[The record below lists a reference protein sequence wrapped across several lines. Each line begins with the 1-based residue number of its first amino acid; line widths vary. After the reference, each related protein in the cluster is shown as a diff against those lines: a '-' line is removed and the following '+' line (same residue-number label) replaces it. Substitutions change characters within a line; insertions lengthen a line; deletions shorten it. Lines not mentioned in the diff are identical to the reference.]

1 MKPTGN
7 EKSHEPGEGV
17 LRADIVVFGEAAVA
31 VAAAVQGARMGKS
44 VILISPHGHLGG
56 MTSSG
61 LGFTDIG
68 NPKILGGISREFYH
82 RAYLHYQNDAA
93 WTHQVR
99 ANFSTEGQGTPAFDH
114 TAELASVFE
123 PGIAERILDELV
135 AEHDITVVK
144 GQLNRGAGVE
154 MDEKRIRRIEL
165 EDGRRIEG
173 AMFVDASYEGDL
185 IELAGV
191 TFTVGRES
199 NAQYGESGNGITG
212 ALDKNQLPDGID
224 PYVVPGDAA
233 SGLLPGVNATMGG
246 DVGDGDRRLQSYC
259 YRMVLTDAPSNRV
272 AIQRPA
278 DYNESEYEILFR
290 AIEAGQK
297 DLYFKTS
304 AIPNRKTDSNNT
316 GGIST
321 DYIGM
326 IYGADWDWT
335 MLSNSERERVAARHR
350 DWQLGLVWTLQNH
363 PRVPAE
369 IRERYSV
376 WGLPADEF
384 PDNGNWPYAIYVRE
398 GRRLVSD
405 FVMTEQHC
413 RRAEPIEDSIGLG
426 AYTLDSHNAQR
437 FVCDG
442 MVKNEGDIQRSLG
455 GNPYQISYRAIV
467 PRAGECEN
475 LLVPWCLSATHIAF
489 GSIRM
494 EPVGMILGQS
504 AATVAA
510 LAIDQGVAVQEV
522 AYEDLSRR
530 LMADGQILAARSA
543 AGGVSAARLDA
554 EDARPGWRLSIR
566 LAGGDIDEI
575 RSAGL
580 VCTTEQVPSGGTES
594 TTLVWDDLESPSAK
608 GVTVTMKGTPVEGGT
623 AWRLEVANSGTAAL
637 WEITFPDFTAPIL
650 DEDTIV
656 FPSVIGRVH
665 PAAESLEYRSALSYP
680 SGLVSMQCS
689 GFYGQSGGVYV
700 GVHDPTGSRKDL
712 EVVNSDGQVSVRWF
726 WAVPGMGTPGTG
738 WETPGDVVIRT
749 FSGDWF
755 DLAQIYRGWVSR
767 GAGWWPGH
775 GTQYREDTPE
785 WFADNPVWIMSN
797 GPWPCNEPPI
807 AISEAVA
814 KIKRFAAFMDDLPC
828 AVHWYNWHE
837 VPYDSNFPNYFPAKS
852 GFAEGVREV
861 QEAGVRVMPY
871 LNAHVWDT
879 ALPSFETEGK
889 LGSVKAFD
897 GSQPIK
903 TYAGNDF
910 APMCPATEMW
920 QEKVKELVHRLAG
933 PEFNVDGVYLDQV
946 SAQAAMLCFDE
957 THPHPSG
964 GGNWWTTKGYWPL
977 LDSIREE
984 LPDLVLTS
992 ESNSEPYANR
1002 IHGYLSWLCYR
1013 EGDASIPLFHAVYGG
1028 SCQLFGRLYNRDSW
1042 KGQAMRT
1049 KTAQALVWGEQLGWI
1064 VPDVADDPVN
1074 GPFLKRLARM
1084 RYTMSRYLARGRM
1097 MRPPV
1102 GIEDGTTLTSN
1113 WYWSSDI
1120 WVTTPTVLTGAW
1132 ERDDGRSVV
1141 LILVNADEATHTV
1154 PVEFDPIAYHLPGDL
1169 QMREWIATDGPSS
1182 PANTAPTAP
1191 IWSREIELPPLSAY
1205 SVEFGELGAFG
1216 DDQW

>member
-1 MKPTGN
+1 M
-7 EKSHEPGEGV
+7 EHEERNTSSDGA
-17 LRADIVVFGEAAVA
+17 LRADIVVFGDAAVG
-31 VAAAVQGARMGKS
+31 VAAAVQAARMGKS
-44 VILISPHGHLGG
+44 VILISPRGHLGG

-68 NPKILGGISREFYH
+68 NTAILGGISREFYH
-82 RAYLHYQNDAA
+82 RAYLHYQNEAA
-93 WTHQVR
+93 WAHQAR
-99 ANFSTEGQGTPAFDH
+99 DSFAAEGQGTPAFDEK
-114 TAELASVFE
+114 TELASVFE
-123 PGIAERILDELV
+123 PGVAERIFDQLV
-135 AEHDITVVK
+135 AEHDITVVQ

-154 MDEKRIRRIEL
+154 MDEKRIGRIEL

-199 NAQYGESGNGITG
+199 NALYGESGNGITG
-212 ALDKNQLPDGID
+212 ALEKNQLPDGID
-224 PYVVPGDAA
+224 PYVVPGDSA
-233 SGLLPGVNATMGG
+233 SGLLPGVKPTMGG
-246 DVGDGDRRLQSYC
+246 GVGDGDRRLQSYC
-259 YRMVLTDAPSNRV
+259 YRMVLTDAPANRV
-272 AIQRPA
+272 AIERPA
-278 DYNESEYEILFR
+278 DYDESEYEILFR
-290 AIEAGQK
+290 AIEAGQD
-297 DLYFKTS
+297 DLFFKTS
-304 AIPNRKTDSNNT
+304 AIPNRKTDSNNAS
-316 GGIST
+316 GIST

-326 IYGADWDWT
+326 NYGEDWDWT
-335 MLSNSERERVAARHR
+335 TLSNSERERAAAQHR

-363 PRVPAE
+363 PRVPAA

-384 PDNGNWPYAIYVRE
+384 RDNNHWPYAIYVRE

-455 GNPYQISYRAIV
+455 GAPYQISYRAIV

-504 AATVAA
+504 AGTAAA
-510 LAIDQGVAVQEV
+510 LAIDAGVAVQGLE
-522 AYEDLSRR
+522 YEDLSRR
-530 LMADGQILAARSA
+530 LIADGQVLAAASA
-543 AGGVSAARLDA
+543 AGEVASTRLSV
-554 EDARPGWRLSIR
+554 EDARPGWRLSLR
-566 LAGGDIDEI
+566 LPDGEVEEI
-575 RSAGL
+575 SSSGL
-580 VCTTEQVPSGGTES
+580 AHTTEPAPTGATGG
-594 TTLVWDDLESPSAK
+594 TTLVWDDLKSPAAK
-608 GVTVTMKGTPVEGGT
+608 GITVTMTGTPVEAGT
-623 AWRLEVANSGTAAL
+623 AWRLEVKNTGSGAL
-637 WEITFPDFTAPIL
+637 WEVTFPDFTAPIL
-650 DEDTIV
+650 NQDTIV
-656 FPSVIGRVH
+656 IPSVIGRVH
-665 PAAESLEYRSALSYP
+665 PAAEPLSFRPILSYP

-689 GFYGQSGGVYV
+689 GFYGPSGGVYV
-700 GVHDPTGSRKDL
+700 GVHDPTGSRKDI
-712 EVVNSDGQVSVRWF
+712 EVVNSEGHMSVRWF
-726 WAVPGMGTPGTG
+726 WAVPGMGTLGTG
-738 WETPGDVVIRT
+738 WKTPGDVVIRT

-755 DLAQIYRGWVSR
+755 DLAQIYRSWVSR
-767 GAGWWPGH
+767 EAGWWPGQ
-775 GTQYREDTPE
+775 GRSCRGDTPD

-797 GPWPCNEPPI
+797 GPWPYDEPPI
-807 AISEAVA
+807 PIEEAVA

-837 VPYDSNFPNYFPAKS
+837 VPYDSNFPNYFPAKR

-879 ALPSFETEGK
+879 AIPSFETEGR

-903 TYAGNDF
+903 SYGGNDF
-910 APMCPATEMW
+910 APMCPATELW
-920 QEKVKELVHRLAG
+920 QEKVKELVRRLAG

-957 THPHPSG
+957 THPHPAG
-964 GGNWWTTKGYWPL
+964 GGNWWTTRGYWQM

-984 LPDLVLTS
+984 LPHLVLTS

-1028 SCQLFGRLYNRDSW
+1028 TVQLFGRLYKRDSW

-1064 VPDVADDPVN
+1064 VPDVVDDPVD

-1084 RYTMSRYLARGRM
+1084 RYAMSRYLARGRM
-1097 MRPPV
+1097 MRPPT
-1102 GIEDGTTLTSN
+1102 GADDGTTL
-1113 WYWSSDI
+1113 SSSWVYTDDL
-1120 WVTTPTVLTGAW
+1120 WVTTPTVFSGAW
-1132 ERDDGRSVV
+1132 ERDDARSVV
-1141 LILVNADEATHTV
+1141 LVLVNADEVPHTV
-1154 PVEFDPIAYHLPGDL
+1154 PVEFDPEAYHLPGDL
-1169 QMREWIATDGPSS
+1169 QMREWMATDGPSS
-1182 PANTAPTAP
+1182 PAIVAPAAP
-1191 IWSREIELPPLSAY
+1191 IWSREIELPPLSAC

-1216 DDQW
+1216 DDS